1 MLLSPERRLLSLT
14 MSQIISSDSLTS
26 PISDSSWDQ
35 PLFSP
40 TSNIETFT
48 LNYPHYSHP
57 PSPPYSV
64 GSVGSTSPQP
74 PNRALGMRMSPDFTS
89 EKDQLCLPT
98 HQVFE
103 LPLAPH
109 TPPSPVSPTS
119 PDYSHLALSPGAP
132 AVKRPS
138 SPDPSNTS
146 AKKPRASGE
155 RVSTKDF
162 VPPDVTGLSKREA
175 RLVKNRAAAFLSRQ
189 RKREEFE
196 NMEVR
201 VAELEQENARLQAL
215 AQKSVS
221 HQGSSRGLMSEIE
234 QLRAQLAAV
243 EQRERELSSQL
254 SKRPLNV
261 KTELSE
267 PRLPTSPPRHPG
279 FPIQPKSS
287 DKTSASLSLLV
298 LLCALPSIFSV
309 SPSRSAV
316 PMSGTFPL
324 SNAAVNSAVASRMD
338 FRSFLPRDCDW
349 RTPGAMD
356 LDADHRVSH
365 FPRRRLEFVDTDA
378 HALGLGGLD
387 ITFDAEPS
395 PNGKIRV
402 RIHNPASVSP
412 SPTSSSSTPFS
423 PSPPAFSFDDIPSW
437 SVASS
442 PVSSA
447 SPSAP
452 LLPAAQIDTDPFI
465 GIGMSNPDLGF
476 SFDPALLFNGVPMQS
491 EVDTSRGRRRVR
503 IALKSP
509 PTIDGSAGEWEV
521 ELC

>member
-1 MLLSPERRLLSLT
+1 

-64 GSVGSTSPQP
+64 GSVGSTSPHP

-119 PDYSHLALSPGAP
+119 PDYPHLALSPGAP

-146 AKKPRASGE
+146 AKKHRASGE

-412 SPTSSSSTPFS
+412 SPTSSSSTPLT
-423 PSPPAFSFDDIPSW
+423 P
-437 SVASS
+437 
-442 PVSSA
+442 
-447 SPSAP
+447 
-452 LLPAAQIDTDPFI
+452 DPFI

-503 IALKSP
+503 IASQKP
-509 PTIDGSAGEWEV
+509 ADH
-521 ELC
+521 

>member
-1 MLLSPERRLLSLT
+1 
-14 MSQIISSDSLTS
+14 MSQIISTDSLTS

-40 TSNIETFT
+40 TSNIEAFT
-48 LNYPHYSHP
+48 LNYPHYAHP

-74 PNRALGMRMSPDFTS
+74 PNCALGMRMSPDFAS
-89 EKDQLCLPT
+89 EMDQLCLPT

-119 PDYSHLALSPGAP
+119 PDYQRLVLSPTTTAI
-132 AVKRPS
+132 KRPS
-138 SPDPSNTS
+138 SPLHHTMAAS
-146 AKKPRASGE
+146 KKSRASGD
-155 RVSTKDF
+155 RISTKDF

-201 VAELEQENARLQAL
+201 VAELEQENGRLQAL
-215 AQKSVS
+215 AQKSAS
-221 HQGSSRGLMSEIE
+221 HDGNSRELMSEIE
-234 QLRAQLAAV
+234 QLRARLAAA
-243 EQRERELSSQL
+243 EQRERDLSSQL
-254 SKRPLNV
+254 SKRPMPV

-267 PRLPTSPPRHPG
+267 PRLTTSPVRHPV
-279 FPIQPKSS
+279 FPTQLKSS

-309 SPSRSAV
+309 SATSRSAA
-316 PMSGTFPL
+316 PMSGSFPL
-324 SNAAVNSAVASRMD
+324 SNTAVNVNSAVASKMD
-338 FRSFLPRDCDW
+338 FRSFIPRDRDW
-349 RTPGAMD
+349 RAPGTMD
-356 LDADHRVSH
+356 LDMEHRMPR
-365 FPRRRLEFVDTDA
+365 FPPRKLEFVDAD
-378 HALGLGGLD
+378 ALGLGGLD

-395 PNGKIRV
+395 ANGKIRV
-402 RIHNPASVSP
+402 RIHNPTSVSP
-412 SPTSSSSTPFS
+412 SPTPSSSSSFS
-423 PSPPAFSFDDIPSW
+423 PSPPALSFDDMPSW
-437 SVASS
+437 NVTPS
-442 PVSSA
+442 PLSSA
-447 SPSAP
+447 SPSVP
-452 LLPAAQIDTDPFI
+452 LLPAPQLDADPFI
-465 GIGMSNPDLGF
+465 GIGLSNQELGF
-476 SFDPALLFNGVPMQS
+476 NFDPALLFNGAPLQS

-503 IALKSP
+503 IALKNP
-509 PTIDGSAGEWEV
+509 PSIDGSAGEWEV

>member
-1 MLLSPERRLLSLT
+1 

-48 LNYPHYSHP
+48 LNYPHYTHP

-74 PNRALGMRMSPDFTS
+74 SNRTLGMRMSPDFIP

-103 LPLAPH
+103 LPYAPH
-109 TPPSPVSPTS
+109 TPPSPISPTS
-119 PDYSHLALSPGAP
+119 PDYPRLLSPAAP

-138 SPDPSNTS
+138 SPVHPSTN
-146 AKKPRASGE
+146 AMKKPRASGE
-155 RVSTKDF
+155 RISTKDF

-196 NMEVR
+196 TMEVR
-201 VAELEQENARLQAL
+201 VSELEQENARLQELVA
-215 AQKSVS
+215 AQKSAS
-221 HQGSSRGLMSEIE
+221 YEGKSRDLMSEIE
-234 QLRAQLAAV
+234 QLRVRLAAA
-243 EQRERELSSQL
+243 EQRERELSTQL
-254 SKRPLNV
+254 STNKRPLSV

-267 PRLPTSPPRHPG
+267 PRMPMPTSPVRPPG
-279 FPIQPKSS
+279 FPVQLKSSSSS

-309 SPSRSAV
+309 STSQSAV
-316 PMSGTFPL
+316 PISGSFPL
-324 SNAAVNSAVASRMD
+324 SNTAVNSAVASKMD
-338 FRSFLPRDCDW
+338 FRTFLPRDCGW
-349 RTPGAMD
+349 RTPGVMD
-356 LDADHRVSH
+356 LDTDHRIPR
-365 FPRRRLEFVDTDA
+365 FPPRKLEFVDADA
-378 HALGLGGLD
+378 NALGLCGLD

-395 PNGKIRV
+395 ANGKIRV
-402 RIHNPASVSP
+402 RIHNPTSVSP
-412 SPTSSSSTPFS
+412 SPTPSSSTCFS
-423 PSPPAFSFDDIPSW
+423 PSPPAFNFDDIPSW

-442 PVSSA
+442 PLSSA
-447 SPSAP
+447 SPTVP
-452 LLPAAQIDTDPFI
+452 LLPAAQLDTDPFI
-465 GIGMSNPDLGF
+465 GIGMSNQDLGF
-476 SFDPALLFNGVPMQS
+476 SFDPALLFNGIPMQS

-509 PTIDGSAGEWEV
+509 PTTDGAAGEWEV

>member
-1 MLLSPERRLLSLT
+1 
-14 MSQIISSDSLTS
+14 
-26 PISDSSWDQ
+26 
-35 PLFSP
+35 
-40 TSNIETFT
+40 
-48 LNYPHYSHP
+48 
-57 PSPPYSV
+57 
-64 GSVGSTSPQP
+64 
-74 PNRALGMRMSPDFTS
+74 MRMSPDFTS

-119 PDYSHLALSPGAP
+119 PDYPHLLLSPSTP

-138 SPDPSNTS
+138 SPVHHPIT
-146 AKKPRASGE
+146 ATKKPRASGE
-155 RVSTKDF
+155 RISTKDF
-162 VPPDVTGLSKREA
+162 IPPDVTGLSKREA

-215 AQKSVS
+215 AHKSAS
-221 HQGSSRGLMSEIE
+221 HEGNPRELMSEIE
-234 QLRAQLAAV
+234 QLRSRLAAA
-243 EQRERELSSQL
+243 EQRERELNSQL
-254 SKRPLNV
+254 SKRPPTV

-267 PRLPTSPPRHPG
+267 PRLPASPARHPA
-279 FPIQPKSS
+279 FPGQVKSS

-309 SPSRSAV
+309 STSQSAV
-316 PMSGTFPL
+316 PMSGSFPL
-324 SNAAVNSAVASRMD
+324 SNTAVNSAVASRMD
-338 FRSFLPRDCDW
+338 FRSFYPRDCDW
-349 RTPGAMD
+349 RAPAAMD
-356 LDADHRVSH
+356 LDPDHRV
-365 FPRRRLEFVDTDA
+365 PRIPPRKLEFVDADA
-378 HALGLGGLD
+378 NALGLGALD

-395 PNGKIRV
+395 ANGKIRV
-402 RIHNPASVSP
+402 RIHNPTSMSP
-412 SPTSSSSTPFS
+412 SPTSSSSSSYTSS
-423 PSPPAFSFDDIPSW
+423 PQAFNFDDIPPW

-442 PVSSA
+442 PASSG
-447 SPSAP
+447 SPPVP
-452 LLPAAQIDTDPFI
+452 LLPAAQLDADPFI
-465 GIGMSNPDLGF
+465 GIGMSSQELGF
-476 SFDPALLFNGVPMQS
+476 TFDPALLFNGVPMQS